1 MGSGSENTD
10 MRDGMDNKDSIIV
23 PHDITR
29 YAFEAVMVMTER
41 QIKRLTVALVVAIL
55 GIVISNLAWLYC
67 WMQYDYSAVE
77 NGVEVSA
84 EAENGGNAS
93 YIGTRGMIIN
103 GKSDGTELFTESDT
117 DTENFLK

>member
-1 MGSGSENTD
+1 MKEDVRMEEKRVET
-10 MRDGMDNKDSIIV
+10 V

-29 YAFEAVMVMTER
+29 YAFEAVMAMTER

-55 GIVISNLAWLYC
+55 GIVISNMAWLYC
-67 WMQYDYSAVE
+67 WMQYDYSAVD

-103 GKSDGTELFTESDT
+103 GQDKGYDTEMVDET
-117 DTENFLK
+117 DTEDFFLK

>member
-1 MGSGSENTD
+1 MEENREKT
-10 MRDGMDNKDSIIV
+10 V

-29 YAFEAVMVMTER
+29 YAFEAVMAMTER

-55 GIVISNLAWLYC
+55 GIVLSNLAWLYC
-67 WMQYDYSAVE
+67 WMQYDYSAVD

-103 GKSDGTELFTESDT
+103 GESDSKEILTESDT
-117 DTENFLK
+117 DTEDIFLK

>member
-1 MGSGSENTD
+1 MEENKQE
-10 MRDGMDNKDSIIV
+10 NNV

-41 QIKRLTVALVVAIL
+41 QIKRLTIALAIAII
-55 GIVISNLAWLYC
+55 GIIISNLAWLYC
-67 WMQYDYSAVE
+67 WMQYDYTGESID
-77 NGVEVSA
+77 VSA

-103 GKSDGTELFTESDT
+103 GEGDGTYSENET
-117 DTENFLK
+117 DTEDIFLK

>member
-1 MGSGSENTD
+1 MEENREKT
-10 MRDGMDNKDSIIV
+10 V

-29 YAFEAVMVMTER
+29 YAFEAVMAMTER

-55 GIVISNLAWLYC
+55 GIVLSNLAWLYC
-67 WMQYDYSAVE
+67 WMQYDYGSVDS
-77 NGVEVSA
+77 GVEVSA

-103 GKSDGTELFTESDT
+103 GEGYGTEMDT
-117 DTENFLK
+117 DTNEDTENSNILK

>member
-1 MGSGSENTD
+1 MEDT
-10 MRDGMDNKDSIIV
+10 MEKTV

-29 YAFEAVMVMTER
+29 YAFEAVLAMTER

-55 GIVISNLAWLYC
+55 GIVLSNLAWLYC
-67 WMQYDYSAVE
+67 WMQYDYSGESVD
-77 NGVEVSA
+77 VSA

-103 GKSDGTELFTESDT
+103 GEGYGKDTENESDT
-117 DTENFLK
+117 EDIFLK

>member
-1 MGSGSENTD
+1 MNK
-10 MRDGMDNKDSIIV
+10 RDVRMEEKRVETV

-29 YAFEAVMVMTER
+29 YAFEAVMAMTER

-55 GIVISNLAWLYC
+55 GIVISNMAWLYC
-67 WMQYDYSAVE
+67 WTQYDYTDVDS
-77 NGVEVSA
+77 GVEVSA

-103 GKSDGTELFTESDT
+103 GEGYGSEMDEGTYPDTESI
-117 DTENFLK
+117 FGG

>member
-29 YAFEAVMVMTER
+29 YAFEAVMAMTER
-41 QIKRLTVALVVAIL
+41 QIKRLTVSLVVAIL
-55 GIVISNLAWLYC
+55 GIVISNMAWLYC
-67 WMQYDYSAVE
+67 WTRYDYVGESVD
-77 NGVEVSA
+77 VSA

-103 GKSDGTELFTESDT
+103 GEGYSKDTEIDT
-117 DTENFLK
+117 DTENFLE